1 MKRNFL
7 LTLLLTLLP
16 LVGWAEVT
24 FRIGSTDLPNPYYVA
39 SDAEANFTVY
49 VYLNGQAV
57 SDWVWQKKD
66 GDTWTTIN
74 GDAGLVTG
82 PGIYKASG
90 FGTTAEGPA
99 EGTFEVI
106 VGIPTPVSV
115 AEIVGGSSYSTLQSA
130 FEAVQDGQTIRM
142 LENVNLTEIVKI
154 SKDVTLDLNGKTIT
168 VPAANGNTQIEE
180 PFIVKRGG
188 KFTVTDN
195 STDKNGEI
203 DASECMVGIKM
214 TEKADGASGDPATLI
229 VKAGTI
235 KGENYGISGNGK
247 RNNTA
252 VTIEG
257 GTIIATS
264 EDDGTGIYNP
274 QAGTLTISGG
284 KIEGYNTAVE
294 VRSGIVD
301 VTVTGG
307 EFVARCDDLTVTGNS
322 NGTTTKGAAFAIAQH
337 TTQQDITVTI
347 KGGTF
352 RGKAALS
359 IANPQNN
366 EATNVAVSVTGGR
379 FDGEIVIANSVPA
392 SFNKKILAGGEYSE
406 KPDDEY
412 VADGYDVF
420 DNEDDTYRFAVFA
433 EYDWTMANKEGYY
446 QASVWD
452 PGITVTTSN
461 GQIVPEFR
469 DASGQVTAKRNWI
482 ARFFT
487 ARDSE
492 QGFANEVDGMRH
504 VGEYWVQPYLVS
516 YDGENM
522 KIGKAIG
529 EPKNFTIKQPD
540 LKLRLSQ
547 IYPFFHQKNVYAE
560 WTTEGYKKVSTDP
573 NSIDNENNTKVVNIT
588 YVQDPESDGF
598 KGKPLS
604 ERLSDPTDEWWN
616 DPEFDWEAAKKL
628 RATEI
633 DNFKLVN
640 NLYNYSASGNLLRAF
655 VIDDGKI
662 YEDYKIQMQVPGYA
676 WLEKNNA
683 VIELNAE
690 EDLNPLNKVY
700 GDKDSEEPFA
710 IVTDQDEADM
720 SADGYGADITITT
733 SREKEGLYE
742 DAGKYD
748 VYVDITGSDFVNYN
762 FTGEYDETV
771 EIEGGMRYIF
781 KDAFTIDQYDLSTD
795 ETMAA
800 IPDDPE
806 TTDVD
811 ESEPA
816 KEEKVIISIKD
827 VTYDGTY
834 QQVKPQIVKFLDLNN
849 VLAPVD
855 GKPVTSNEYVPQIPA
870 IPDDPETTDVD
881 ESAPAQFGY
890 VILAEDIP
898 AVAAVEDNTATP
910 DVDESAP
917 AQDAVK
923 GDWRLAYL
931 KADGKGSQKGVDSE
945 TEYTYYYN
953 RWVSRQAN
961 GTVDKNVGE
970 CNIMVVADNTET
982 AENEGSINFCGQK
995 TGNFTVNP
1003 RDLHVRVAASK
1014 ATFGTT
1020 VGDIIA
1026 NCTLEEVET
1035 AATDDGFVT
1044 DEKTGVKDNFPVDK
1058 VKLVTP
1064 NVEFHMPMGYT
1075 GNIDKYTI
1083 TASLKEGVNRKN
1095 VALNYNV
1102 IFDEFTDNFEV
1113 TPLMIQLNAI
1123 AQAHNYPAPVEGVY
1137 AEPVASKGENTGTF
1151 EIVNT
1156 TVGTAT
1162 IDVKDAE
1169 NNSITL
1175 PDGVQLS
1182 DLVTLTC
1189 DVTKIG
1195 TTEGALVLH
1204 EIKTRTGAAAN
1215 VQFTMKNGDLTIN
1228 PLNEIRLAYDNV
1240 EQALQDHKGYG
1251 AGENEEM
1258 TVYMPKRRLK
1268 TNTWYSMVLPF
1279 RFYVPSF
1286 SNKMNYASVALL
1298 SETQS
1303 GNDVHF
1309 NTNVGYVEAN
1319 TPFLFKVAPDE
1330 TKSGDATTWSADEL
1344 AAISFEKVK
1353 IGDNFDY
1360 NGEEDPFVQTHEG
1373 GPKFIGSYKTVAY
1386 SEAAK
1391 YYVAKEGV
1399 EPNEW
1404 FVSTADGKFYRGN
1417 DNNKDH
1423 NILTTEAYLSF
1434 PVASNDVRIFIDDEE
1449 GNATAIYGI
1458 GAEPAE
1464 IAASKNAEGVYNLSG
1479 QRVSRAQKGIFIMD
1493 GKKVLVK

>member
-16 LVGWAEVT
+16 FVGWAQGQITPQEVGT
-24 FRIGSTDLPNPYYVA
+24 VDDFEAVFTTGEGGFIQLTANIDLNDVIVIDDGNSYVI
-39 SDAEANFTVY
+39 D
-49 VYLNGQAV
+49 LNGNNITSKKSVFRVQGGELTLTGPGTVQCVGEDGTPNFGSDFAIRMVGYDPAIETDEAAQWSSVLNVGEDVTLIGGNSGIFIHPADGSHNAGDGVVINIEGTVQPYGVDGQVGELTQQLPEGQYAIMLHGKLQGTSDNAPEITIAETAKLQA
-57 SDWVWQKKD
+57 DLGPAIYAAGYGKWTIED
-66 GDTWTTIN
+66 GAEITSATYSTVEVRGGEFTIN
-74 GDAGLVTG
+74 G
-82 PGIYKASG
+82 
-90 FGTTAEGPA
+90 
-99 EGTFEVI
+99 GTFTNTLADEQD
-106 VGIPTPVSV
+106 PY
-115 AEIVGGSSYSTLQSA
+115 GSQHSTS
-130 FEAVQDGQTIRM
+130 
-142 LENVNLTEIVKI
+142 
-154 SKDVTLDLNGKTIT
+154 
-168 VPAANGNTQIEE
+168 
-180 PFIVKRGG
+180 
-188 KFTVTDN
+188 
-195 STDKNGEI
+195 
-203 DASECMVGIKM
+203 
-214 TEKADGASGDPATLI
+214 GAS
-229 VKAGTI
+229 
-235 KGENYGISGNGK
+235 SW
-247 RNNTA
+247 
-252 VTIEG
+252 
-257 GTIIATS
+257 
-264 EDDGTGIYNP
+264 
-274 QAGTLTISGG
+274 
-284 KIEGYNTAVE
+284 
-294 VRSGIVD
+294 
-301 VTVTGG
+301 
-307 EFVARCDDLTVTGNS
+307 
-322 NGTTTKGAAFAIAQH
+322 GAAFAVNQYGTALPI
-337 TTQQDITVTI
+337 DVNIN
-347 KGGTF
+347 GGEF
-352 RGKAALS
+352 IGAAALYVT
-359 IANPQNN
+359 NP
-366 EATNVAVSVTGGR
+366 
-379 FDGEIVIANSVPA
+379 NSVPYDNVNV
-392 SFNKKILAGGEYSE
+392 SVAGGFFDGKIDVITNNDNFDSQILGGGFYSE
-406 KPDDEY
+406 EPKDEY
-412 VADGYDVF
+412 VADGCGVF
-420 DNEDDTYRFAVFA
+420 DNEDDTYKFAIFA
-433 EYDWTMANKEGYY
+433 ESEYDWTMANKDGYY
-446 QASVWD
+446 QATVWD
-452 PGITVTTSN
+452 PGITVTTPN
-461 GQIVPEFR
+461 GKIVPEFK
-469 DASGQVTAKRNWI
+469 DASGQVTEKRNWI

-487 ARDSE
+487 AWDSE
-492 QGFANEVDGMRH
+492 QGFANEDEVDGMRH
-504 VGEYWVQPYLVS
+504 VGEYWVQPFLVS
-516 YDGENM
+516 YDGEDM
-522 KIGKAIG
+522 VIGDPIG
-529 EPKNFTIKQPD
+529 DGPKKFTIKQPD

-547 IYPFFHQKNVYAE
+547 IYPFFHQKDVYAE

-588 YVQDPESDGF
+588 YVQDPESNGPE
-598 KGKPLS
+598 GKPLS
-604 ERLSDPTDEWWN
+604 ERLSDPTDDWWN

-655 VIDDGKI
+655 VIDNGKI

-683 VIELNAE
+683 VIELNGQ
-690 EDLNPLNKVY
+690 EDLNPLYKVY

-742 DAGKYD
+742 DAGSYD

-762 FTGEYDETV
+762 FTGNYYETV

-811 ESEPA
+811 ESVPA

-855 GKPVTSNEYVPQIPA
+855 GNPVTSNEYVPQIPA

-898 AVAAVEDNTATP
+898 AVAAVEDNPET
-910 DVDESAP
+910 DVDESKP
-917 AQDAVK
+917 AQDADK

-931 KADGKGSQKGVDSE
+931 KADGKGSQKGVDSD

-970 CNIMVVADNTET
+970 CNIMVVADNAET
-982 AENEGSINFCGQK
+982 AENEGSINFRGQK

-1169 NNSITL
+1169 NNPITL

-1330 TKSGDATTWSADEL
+1330 TKSGDATTWSADKL
-1344 AAISFEKVK
+1344 AEIKFENVK